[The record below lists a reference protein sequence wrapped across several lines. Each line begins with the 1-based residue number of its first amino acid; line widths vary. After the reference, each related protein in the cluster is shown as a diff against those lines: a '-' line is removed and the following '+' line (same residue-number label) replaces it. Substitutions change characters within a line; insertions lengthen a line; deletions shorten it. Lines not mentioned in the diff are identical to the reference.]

1 MTALQ
6 RHWLSMADKHGLT
19 VDVPFT
25 LKFVDGDSI
34 TAEVRLQGYGADN
47 GMLIVSDYSI
57 VESRNDEIVKMDY
70 GYSCFSQPSE
80 DEIESDEGLR
90 DVLDDWGKNTT

>member
-6 RHWLSMADKHGLT
+6 KYWLSAAKKHSLT
-19 VDVPFT
+19 IDVPFI
-25 LKFVDGDSI
+25 LEFSDGKSM

-47 GMLIVSDYSI
+47 GMLILSDYSLI
-57 VESRNDEIVKMDY
+57 QNRQDEIVKMGY

-80 DEIESDEGLR
+80 EEIDYDEGITEI
-90 DVLDDWGKNTT
+90 LDDWGKTK